1 MLAANR
7 GHIVTIASGAGIFGK
22 LFQSVFRFIKY
33 NL

>member
-22 LFQSVFRFIKY
+22 FIPLKQILLF
-33 NL
+33 